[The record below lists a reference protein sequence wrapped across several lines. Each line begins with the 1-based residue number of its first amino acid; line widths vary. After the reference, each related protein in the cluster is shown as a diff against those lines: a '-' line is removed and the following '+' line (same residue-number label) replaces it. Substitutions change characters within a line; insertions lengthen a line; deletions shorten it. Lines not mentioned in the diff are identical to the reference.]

1 MIYNGDPNHIDLVSD
16 IDFWCS
22 TNATTYAIEDKTRN
36 FILGLARASTK
47 IMKADRTW
55 KHVSNNA
62 TSIPIATKNLV
73 AGQDNYTLA
82 SKHVKILRVRI
93 KGKDG
98 KMKTITGIDRKR
110 LSDDVLN
117 ATGEPEYCDKIGASL
132 ILVPAPDYS
141 AVDGI
146 EIEYQPSSA
155 EDLPTIDSTDWEPG
169 FNADFHRLPA
179 LYASEDYC
187 TLFNRDRLPMI
198 REKIMELEA
207 DIEDYFE
214 NRDID
219 DEPYLDVERTSNGP
233 SLLG

>member
-1 MIYNGDPNHIDLVSD
+1 MVFNGDANEIDLVHD

-22 TNATTYAIEDKTRN
+22 TNATTYSIEDKVRN
-36 FILGLARASTK
+36 FIFGLARASTK

-62 TSIPIATKNLV
+62 TTIPIAVKDLI
-73 AGQDNYTLA
+73 AGQDNYTLS

-93 KGKDG
+93 KAKDG
-98 KMKTITGIDRKR
+98 TMKTIVGKDRKR

-117 ATGEPEYCDKIGASL
+117 ASGEPITCDKLGASL
-132 ILVPAPDYS
+132 ILKPTPDYS
-141 AVDGI
+141 AVEGL

-155 EDLPTIDSTDWEPG
+155 EDVPTVDSTDWEPG
-169 FNADFHRLPA
+169 FNEDFHRLPG

-187 TLFNRDRLPMI
+187 ALFNRDRLPLI
-198 REKIMELEA
+198 REKILEMEA

-219 DEPYLDVERTSNGP
+219 DEPYLDVERTSAGP
-233 SLLG
+233 SLMG

>member
-1 MIYNGDPNHIDLVSD
+1 MVFNGDVNEIDAVHD

-22 TNATTYAIEDKTRN
+22 TNSTTYPIEDKVRN
-36 FILGLARASTK
+36 YIFGLARASTK

-62 TSIPIATKNLV
+62 TTIPIAVKTVV

-98 KMKTITGIDRKR
+98 KFKTLTGIDRKR

-117 ATGEPEYCDKIGASL
+117 ASGEPEYCDKVGASL
-132 ILVPAPDYS
+132 ILVPAPDYGS
-141 AVDGI
+141 TDGL

-155 EDLPTIDSTDWEPG
+155 EDVPTIDSTDWEPG
-169 FNADFHRLPA
+169 FNSDFHRLPN

-187 TLFNRDRLPMI
+187 ALFNRERLPLV
-198 REKIMELEA
+198 REKILEMEA